1 MNNGDILPGQTRD
14 KRAERRSAAGAVRYR
29 TVAKIAIVTDSN
41 SGITQN
47 QAKELGIYVLPMP
60 FLINGKEYLDG
71 VNLFPREFYE
81 YLEKDA
87 DVSTSQPSPESVM
100 GLWDQLLKEYDQIV
114 HIPMSSGLSGSC
126 QTARML
132 AEDYEGKVEVVNNQ
146 RISIT
151 QVSSVMDA
159 QSLIRAGKSAARIRE
174 VLEEEAL
181 QASIYITLT
190 TLKYLKKGGRITPAA
205 AALGT
210 MLRLK
215 PVLQIQG
222 EKLDAFSKVRT
233 MSAAKRVMLDAIRS
247 DLEKR
252 FAGCRMRIDVA
263 HTNNEAAA
271 LEFKKEIEAEFSGY
285 PEMIVN
291 ELSLSVA
298 CHIGDGAL
306 AVACSKIVEA

>member
-1 MNNGDILPGQTRD
+1 M
-14 KRAERRSAAGAVRYR
+14 S
-29 TVAKIAIVTDSN
+29 KIAIVADSN
-41 SGITQN
+41 SGISQKM
-47 QAKELGIYVLPMP
+47 AKEMGIYILPMP
-60 FLINGKEYLDG
+60 FLIDGKEYLDG
-71 VNLFPREFYE
+71 VNLFTKEFYE

-87 DVSTSQPSPESVM
+87 DVSTSQPSPESIM
-100 GLWDQLLKEYDQIV
+100 KLWDELLKEYDEIV

-126 QTARML
+126 QTAKML
-132 AEDYEGKVEVVNNQ
+132 AEDYDGRVEVVNNQ
-146 RISIT
+146 RISVT
-151 QVSSVMDA
+151 QVHSILDA
-159 QSLIRAGKSAARIRE
+159 QNLVKAGKSAAQIRE
-174 VLEEEAL
+174 ILEAEGL

-233 MSAAKRVMLDAIRS
+233 MSAAKRVMIDAIHS

-252 FAGCRMRIDVA
+252 FANCKMRLAIA

-271 LEFKKEIEAEFSGY
+271 MEFKKEIEAEFPGY
-285 PEMIVN
+285 TDIRVE

-306 AVACSKIVEA
+306 ALAVSKIVEI

>member
-1 MNNGDILPGQTRD
+1 M
-14 KRAERRSAAGAVRYR
+14 S
-29 TVAKIAIVTDSN
+29 KIAIVADSN
-41 SGITQN
+41 SGISQKM
-47 QAKELGIYVLPMP
+47 AKEMGIYILPMP
-60 FLINGKEYLDG
+60 FLIDGKEYLDG
-71 VNLFPREFYE
+71 VNLFTKEFYE

-87 DVSTSQPSPESVM
+87 DVSTSQPSLESIM
-100 GLWDQLLKEYDQIV
+100 KLWDELLKEYDEIV

-126 QTARML
+126 QTAKML
-132 AEDYEGKVEVVNNQ
+132 AEDYDGRVEVVNNQ
-146 RISIT
+146 RISVT
-151 QVSSVMDA
+151 QVHSILDA
-159 QSLIRAGKSAARIRE
+159 QNLVKAGKSAAQIRE
-174 VLEEEAL
+174 ILEAEGL

-233 MSAAKRVMLDAIRS
+233 MSAAKRVMIDAIHS

-252 FAGCRMRIDVA
+252 FANCKMRLAIA

-271 LEFKKEIEAEFSGY
+271 MEFRKEIEAEFPGY
-285 PEMIVN
+285 TDIRVE

-306 AVACSKIVEA
+306 ALAVSKIVEI

>member
-1 MNNGDILPGQTRD
+1 MN
-14 KRAERRSAAGAVRYR
+14 
-29 TVAKIAIVTDSN
+29 KIAIVTDSN
-41 SGITQN
+41 SGISQEK
-47 QAKELGIYVLPMP
+47 AKEMGIHVLPMP
-60 FLINGKEYLDG
+60 FLIDGKEYLDG
-71 VNLFPREFYE
+71 VDLFPKEFYE
-81 YLEKDA
+81 YLKNDA
-87 DVSTSQPSPESVM
+87 EVSTSQPSPESVM
-100 GLWDQLLKEYDQIV
+100 GLWDRLLKEYDEIV

-126 QTARML
+126 QTAKML
-132 AEDYEGKVEVVNNQ
+132 AEDYDGRVEVVNNQ

-151 QVSSVMDA
+151 QVSSVLDA
-159 QSLIRAGKSAARIRE
+159 QNMVKAGKTAAQIRTL
-174 VLEEEAL
+174 LEEEGL

-233 MSAAKRVMLDAIRS
+233 MSAAKRVMLDAIRG

-252 FAGCRMRIDVA
+252 FDGCRMRIDVA

-271 LEFKKEIEAEFSGY
+271 LEFQKEIEAEFPGY
-285 PEMIVN
+285 PVELVD

-306 AVACSKIVEA
+306 AVACSKIAEV

>member
-1 MNNGDILPGQTRD
+1 MG
-14 KRAERRSAAGAVRYR
+14 VH
-29 TVAKIAIVTDSN
+29 
-41 SGITQN
+41 
-47 QAKELGIYVLPMP
+47 VLPMP
-60 FLINGKEYLDG
+60 FLIDGKEYLDG
-71 VNLFPREFYE
+71 IDLFPKEFYE
-81 YLEKDA
+81 YLAKDA

-100 GLWDQLLKEYDQIV
+100 ALWDRLLKEYDEIV

-132 AEDYEGKVEVVNNQ
+132 AEDYDGKVEVVNNQ

-151 QVSSVMDA
+151 QVSSVLDA
-159 QSLIRAGKSAARIRE
+159 QNLAEAGKSAAEIRA

-181 QASIYITLT
+181 KASIYITLT

-233 MSAAKRVMLDAIRS
+233 MSAAKRVMLDAIRN

-252 FAGCRMRIDVA
+252 FAGCSMRIDVA
-263 HTNNEAAA
+263 HTNNETAA
-271 LEFKKEIEAEFSGY
+271 LEFKKEIQAEFPGY
-285 PEMIVN
+285 PVMLVD

-306 AVACSKIVEA
+306 AVACTKTVEV

>member
-1 MNNGDILPGQTRD
+1 MSR
-14 KRAERRSAAGAVRYR
+14 
-29 TVAKIAIVTDSN
+29 IAIVTDSN
-41 SGITQN
+41 SGISQEKG
-47 QAKELGIYVLPMP
+47 KEMGIYVLPMP
-60 FLINGKEYLDG
+60 FLIDGKEYLDG
-71 VNLFPREFYE
+71 IDLFPKEFYE
-81 YLEKDA
+81 YLAKDA

-100 GLWDQLLKEYDQIV
+100 SLWDSLLKDYDEIV

-132 AEDYEGKVEVVNNQ
+132 ADDYDGKVEVVNNQ

-151 QVSSVMDA
+151 QVSAVIDA
-159 QSLIRAGKSAARIRE
+159 LHLAEAGKSAAEIRGI
-174 VLEEEAL
+174 LEEEAL

-252 FAGCRMRIDVA
+252 FAGCKMRIDIA

-271 LEFKKEIEAEFSGY
+271 LEFKKEIQTEFPEY
-285 PEMIVN
+285 PVILVD

-306 AVACSKIVEA
+306 AVACTKTLEV

>member
-1 MNNGDILPGQTRD
+1 M
-14 KRAERRSAAGAVRYR
+14 S
-29 TVAKIAIVTDSN
+29 KIAIVTDSN
-41 SGITQN
+41 SGISQDK
-47 QAKELGIYVLPMP
+47 AKEMGIHVLPMP
-60 FLINGKEYLDG
+60 FLIDGKEYLDG
-71 VNLFPREFYE
+71 VDLFPKEFYE

-87 DVSTSQPSPESVM
+87 DVSTSQPSPESVTK
-100 GLWDQLLKEYDQIV
+100 LWDELLKEYDEIV

-132 AEDYEGKVEVVNNQ
+132 AEDYDGKVEVVNNQ

-151 QVSSVMDA
+151 QVSAVVDA
-159 QSLIRAGKSAARIRE
+159 LNLVKAGKSASEIRAI
-174 VLEEEAL
+174 LEEEAL
-181 QASIYITLT
+181 QASIYITLV

-233 MSAAKRVMLDAIRS
+233 MSAAKRVMVDAIRS

-252 FAGCRMRIDVA
+252 FSGCKMRIDIA
-263 HTNNEAAA
+263 HTNNEAMA
-271 LEFKKEIEAEFSGY
+271 LEFKKEVEAEFPGY
-285 PEMIVN
+285 PVILTD
-291 ELSLSVA
+291 ELSLSVS
-298 CHIGDGAL
+298 CHIGAGSL
-306 AVACSKIVEA
+306 AVACSKIVEV

>member
-1 MNNGDILPGQTRD
+1 M
-14 KRAERRSAAGAVRYR
+14 S
-29 TVAKIAIVTDSN
+29 KIAIVTDSN
-41 SGITQN
+41 SGISQER
-47 QAKELGIYVLPMP
+47 AKEMGIYVIPMP
-60 FLINGKEYLDG
+60 FIIDGKEYLDG
-71 VNLFPREFYE
+71 VNLFPKEFYE

-100 GLWDQLLKEYDQIV
+100 KMWDELLKDYDEIV

-126 QTARML
+126 QTAKML
-132 AEDYEGKVEVVNNQ
+132 AEDYNGKVEVVNNQ
-146 RISIT
+146 RISVT
-151 QVSSVMDA
+151 QVHSVMDA
-159 QSLIRAGKSAARIRE
+159 INLVNAGKSAAEIRQI
-174 VLEEEAL
+174 LEDEGL

-233 MSAAKRVMLDAIRS
+233 MSAAKRVMIDAIRS

-252 FAGCRMRIDVA
+252 FAGCKMQIAIA
-263 HTNNEAAA
+263 HTNNEEAA
-271 LEFKKEIEAEFSGY
+271 LEFKKEIEAEFPGY
-285 PEMIVN
+285 PDIIVN

-306 AVACSKIVEA
+306 AIACSKIVEV

>member
-1 MNNGDILPGQTRD
+1 M
-14 KRAERRSAAGAVRYR
+14 S
-29 TVAKIAIVTDSN
+29 KIAIVTDSN
-41 SGITQN
+41 SGISQEN
-47 QAKELGIYVLPMP
+47 AKEMGIHVLPMP

-71 VNLFPREFYE
+71 IDLFPKEFYE

-100 GLWDQLLKEYDQIV
+100 GLWDRLLKEYDEIV

-126 QTARML
+126 QTAKML
-132 AEDYEGKVEVVNNQ
+132 ADDYDGKVEVVNNQ

-151 QVSSVMDA
+151 QVSSVIDA
-159 QSLIRAGKSAARIRE
+159 QNLAKAGKRAAEIRA

-181 QASIYITLT
+181 QSSIYITLI
-190 TLKYLKKGGRITPAA
+190 TLKYLKTPAA

-222 EKLDAFSKVRT
+222 EKLDAFSRVRT

-252 FAGCRMRIDVA
+252 FGGCRMRIDVA
-263 HTNNEAAA
+263 HTNNEGMA
-271 LEFKKEIEAEFSGY
+271 LEFKKEIEAEFPEY
-285 PEMIVN
+285 PVMMVN

-306 AVACSKIVEA
+306 AIACSKIVEV

>member
-1 MNNGDILPGQTRD
+1 MSR
-14 KRAERRSAAGAVRYR
+14 
-29 TVAKIAIVTDSN
+29 IAIVTDSN
-41 SGITQN
+41 SGISQEKG
-47 QAKELGIYVLPMP
+47 KEMGIHVLPMP
-60 FLINGKEYLDG
+60 FLIDGKEYLDG
-71 VNLFPREFYE
+71 IDLFPKEFYE
-81 YLEKDA
+81 YLAKDA

-100 GLWDQLLKEYDQIV
+100 SLWDSLLKEYDEIV

-132 AEDYEGKVEVVNNQ
+132 ADDYDGKVEVVNNQ

-151 QVSSVMDA
+151 QVSAVIDA
-159 QSLIRAGKSAARIRE
+159 LHLAEAGKSAAEIRGI
-174 VLEEEAL
+174 LEEEAL

-252 FAGCRMRIDVA
+252 FAGCKMRIDIA

-271 LEFKKEIEAEFSGY
+271 LEFKKEIQTEFPEY
-285 PEMIVN
+285 PVILVD

-306 AVACSKIVEA
+306 AVACTKTLEV

>member
-1 MNNGDILPGQTRD
+1 MR
-14 KRAERRSAAGAVRYR
+14 
-29 TVAKIAIVTDSN
+29 KIAIVTDSN
-41 SGITQN
+41 SGISQEK
-47 QAKELGIYVLPMP
+47 AKEMGIHVLPMP

-71 VNLFPREFYE
+71 VDLFPKEFYE
-81 YLEKDA
+81 YLAQDA
-87 DVSTSQPSPESVM
+87 EVSTSQPSPESVM
-100 GLWDQLLKEYDQIV
+100 GLWDSLLKEYDEIV
-114 HIPMSSGLSGSC
+114 HIPMSNGLSGSC

-132 AEDYEGKVEVVNNQ
+132 AEDYAGRVEVVNNQ

-151 QVSSVMDA
+151 QVSSVLDA
-159 QSLIRAGKSAARIRE
+159 QNLVRAGKCASEIRTI
-174 VLEEEAL
+174 LEEEAL

-233 MSAAKRVMLDAIRS
+233 MSAAKRVMLDAIRN
-247 DLEKR
+247 DLTKR
-252 FAGCRMRIDVA
+252 FGNCRMRIDVA

-271 LEFKKEIEAEFSGY
+271 LEFKKEIEAEFPGY
-285 PEMIVN
+285 PVLLVN

-306 AVACSKIVEA
+306 AVACSKTVEV